1 MSVKDVIN
9 LSECSEKMKIIINNL
24 YKDYELLYKTYA
36 GNNWKINMS
45 NLIKQLAINNKKDAI
60 IFLVNNYGVTQKMLF
75 RPLVLSK
82 NTELIKYFIGYNK
95 DLITESIITD
105 NLDLFKWL
113 EMISIKLDYNLL
125 SIKAVDNNSI
135 DIISYLISQNVIP
148 AATYIDLIIRSA
160 KLGLLEMMK
169 ILLNKYKNINMSW
182 VASIAVKNN
191 RNNILEYIVENYR
204 LNDVEDIV
212 KHAIANKNN
221 EALLILSG

>member
-1 MSVKDVIN
+1 
-9 LSECSEKMKIIINNL
+9 
-24 YKDYELLYKTYA
+24 
-36 GNNWKINMS
+36 
-45 NLIKQLAINNKKDAI
+45 
-60 IFLVNNYGVTQKMLF
+60 MLF

-95 DLITESIITD
+95 DLIIDSIITD
-105 NLDLFKWL
+105 NLDLFKWIQ
-113 EMISIKLDYNLL
+113 MISIKLDYNLL

-135 DIISYLISQNVIP
+135 NIISYFISQNVIP

-191 RNNILEYIVENYR
+191 KNNILEYIVENYR
-204 LNDVEDIV
+204 LNDVEDIA
-212 KHAIANKNN
+212 KHAIANKNT
-221 EALLILSG
+221 EALLILSR